1 VLGSSRLRH
10 RLVLLGGA
18 WFAAAAG
25 YYGLALLAD
34 GISSGRIGSDDS
46 VYVTLL
52 SAFAYE
58 IPAIAAAGLA
68 VERAGRK
75 ATGIAAFMQGGW
87 VGGWALHD
95 PASQPASL
103 ACASLHGPA
112 PLHTHCVDQV
122 LTGEPPVACSHLQLG
137 YAWWCLLWP
146 AELPSGHWSWQRASV
161 WQLHSPPCTCTPQ
174 VRWLWH
180 AAV

>member
-1 VLGSSRLRH
+1 MRSMPPLPSRADAAYPCLFSFPCLQRGLKDVLGSSRLRH

-34 GISSGRIGSDDS
+34 GISSGGSGSDDS
-46 VYVTLL
+46 VHVTLL

-68 VERAGRK
+68 VEHAGRK

-87 VGGWALHD
+87 VGGWV
-95 PASQPASL
+95 AS
-103 ACASLHGPA
+103 
-112 PLHTHCVDQV
+112 
-122 LTGEPPVACSHLQLG
+122 
-137 YAWWCLLWP
+137 
-146 AELPSGHWSWQRASV
+146 
-161 WQLHSPPCTCTPQ
+161 
-174 VRWLWH
+174 
-180 AAV
+180 

>member
-1 VLGSSRLRH
+1 MRPLLPLPSPTHKTSVCRFPAPLPLPCPQRGLKDVLGSSRLRH

-87 VGGWALHD
+87 VGGLCTIQL
-95 PASQPASL
+95 ASQP
-103 ACASLHGPA
+103 
-112 PLHTHCVDQV
+112 
-122 LTGEPPVACSHLQLG
+122 
-137 YAWWCLLWP
+137 LWP
-146 AELPSGHWSWQRASV
+146 APVCMDL
-161 WQLHSPPCTCTPQ
+161 LPCTPIVLIKC
-174 VRWLWH
+174 
-180 AAV
+180 